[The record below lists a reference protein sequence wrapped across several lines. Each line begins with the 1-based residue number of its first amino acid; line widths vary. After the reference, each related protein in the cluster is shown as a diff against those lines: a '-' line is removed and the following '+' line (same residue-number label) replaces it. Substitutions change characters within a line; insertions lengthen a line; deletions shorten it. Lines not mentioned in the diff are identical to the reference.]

1 LELIAMTNANSAT
14 VYASYDSQREH
25 LCNHARAAGIEEAC
39 IKPVLDHLLPRYTE
53 ADETAI
59 RYQRAFNRAA
69 AAVYC
74 LSALAVSVAVV
85 QLLFVPE
92 LHQLIVIEVLAMLAA
107 LILIYVG
114 RRGQWKYKW
123 LNARHLAERIR
134 GTMYTSVISGKHA
147 SGRPDPSAGL
157 RFYRGLDEQLMQ
169 RTREAVSH
177 EQLRH
182 CQCDNVEAV
191 RRFIVDAWIL
201 DQAVYHKNV
210 AKKKHRA
217 ARRTHVTMALLFV
230 ATLAAATVHTAGVGH
245 GAHEGYVTAG
255 LAVGLV
261 SILFTIALPAWASA
275 LHGIND
281 LLDRERIATRSQGMA
296 AVLREQAEQAASA
309 ETIEDL
315 REIAAYVE
323 WLSATE
329 NHEWLISLGFRRP
342 PPVPA

>member
-191 RRFIVDAWIL
+191 R
-201 DQAVYHKNV
+201 
-210 AKKKHRA
+210 
-217 ARRTHVTMALLFV
+217 VTMALLFV
-230 ATLAAATVHTAGVGH
+230 ATLPAPTVHTAGVGH